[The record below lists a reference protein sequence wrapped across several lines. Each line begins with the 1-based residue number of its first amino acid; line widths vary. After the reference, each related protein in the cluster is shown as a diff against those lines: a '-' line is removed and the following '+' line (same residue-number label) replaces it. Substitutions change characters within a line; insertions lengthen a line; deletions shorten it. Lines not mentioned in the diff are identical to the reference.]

1 MTRVQ
6 VLYWQEIPSL
16 VRATAAD
23 GTQVSRQLPDWFQQ
37 EIDRVAME
45 QGLVG
50 SDAYLEQWQW
60 GEPEERDG
68 AVNDVLDAVEAELG
82 RSAVES
88 SEQEARDRLTAD
100 VADRP
105 RLHRMPGAVHDDE
118 PPFGASASSLRAHSS
133 GVERSWSPFTRS
145 VGISSFAPRGGSAV
159 GGVGD
164 HGRHWRM
171 KPLPSAVAR
180 SKG

>member
-16 VRATAAD
+16 VRATGAD

-60 GEPEERDG
+60 AEPEERDG
-68 AVNDVLDAVEAELG
+68 AVNDVLDAVEAELAG
-82 RSAVES
+82 RQYRSGS
-88 SEQEARDRLTAD
+88 
-100 VADRP
+100 
-105 RLHRMPGAVHDDE
+105 GA
-118 PPFGASASSLRAHSS
+118 
-133 GVERSWSPFTRS
+133 
-145 VGISSFAPRGGSAV
+145 
-159 GGVGD
+159 
-164 HGRHWRM
+164 
-171 KPLPSAVAR
+171 
-180 SKG
+180 